1 MDDKGR
7 SVDCHLHA
15 LDPGTDLQLSA
26 IYGDIHQPFTLSGSV
41 ALDA

>member
-1 MDDKGR
+1 MYDKGR
-7 SVDCHLHA
+7 PVDCHLHA

-26 IYGDIHQPFTLSGSV
+26 IYGHISQPFTRSGSV